1 MNPILLFDMDGT
13 LIIQKNTPEYEGTK
27 THHASYMLIK
37 KQMKEIITNYGIPED
52 KIIHLNRMALIWNQ
66 TRRYLEQEGVDENGI
81 RKLIDKINVP
91 FMIEERKD
99 HSQSILLQ
107 ETIPVL
113 NKLKNEGYELG
124 LVTTASRES
133 YEKISKDP
141 SFGKFGKYFKN
152 SITRDDCKYIKP
164 DPEPIH
170 RILKL
175 YDNKNFIYIG
185 DSDHDAFATQA
196 AGGKFILV
204 NSREYDNETLGLI
217 TPNYVIESLLELPD
231 AIKQLMKES

>member
-1 MNPILLFDMDGT
+1 MTPILLFDMDGT
-13 LIIQKNTPEYEGTK
+13 LIIQKNKPEYEGTK
-27 THHASYMLIK
+27 TQHASYMSIK
-37 KQMKEIITNYGIPED
+37 EQMKEIIIDYGIPEE
-52 KIIHLNRMALIWNQ
+52 KIVHLNRMALIWNQ
-66 TRRYLEQEGVDENGI
+66 TRRYLEQEGVNENEI
-81 RKLIDKINVP
+81 RKLIDKINIP
-91 FMIEERKD
+91 FMVEERKD
-99 HSQSILLQ
+99 HSQSILLH

-113 NKLKNEGYELG
+113 DKLKNEGYELG

-133 YEKISKDP
+133 YEKISKNR

-164 DPEPIH
+164 DPEPIN

-175 YDNKNFIYIG
+175 YDKKDFIYVG

-217 TPNYVIESLLELPD
+217 NPNYVIESLLELPNT
-231 AIKQLMKES
+231 IKKLITEP